1 MGEEKKFDQRPN
13 KLLEFCLGF
22 GTLFGM
28 VPKVISFLLQGID
41 AQVVE
46 IEVDLDDTQLQKEI
60 VVGLPDAAVRESLE
74 RVRSALANTGYPL
87 PAGRTLINLA
97 PADVRKEGP
106 LYDLP
111 IAVGVLVSCGV
122 IHPAA
127 APVRVGAGH
136 GTGLDTGAGSWSFE
150 DESLGLDPRRA
161 LIAGELALDGRIRP
175 IRGVIAMVTLARDLG
190 LDAVVVPAANAAE
203 ASVVE
208 GVRVF
213 GVSTLAEVVGLF
225 NGDLALEPHPTTDVS
240 AMLEQT
246 SASVDFGEVK
256 GQESVKR
263 ALVIA
268 AAGGHNIVMLGP
280 AGTGKTMMAKA
291 LPGIMPTMT
300 PKQAIEVTR
309 VYSSAGMLDAKRGL
323 VTARPVRTPHHTAS
337 SPAIV
342 GGGVVPR
349 AGEISLAHHG
359 ILFLDELP
367 EFSRNVLETMRQP
380 MEDHVVTI
388 ARSHATVRFPASFM
402 LVAAMNP
409 TPKGDVAPGEVGRR
423 EMQRYLSRL
432 SGPLLDRI
440 DLHVEAP
447 AVAWSELSKK
457 ATGTDTATMRAQVIA
472 ARERSFQRQGEHTNA
487 RLKGKQLD
495 QLMELDSG
503 ARSLLEQAMTQL
515 GLSARAYDKIRRVAL
530 TIADVGGSDRV
541 RPEHV
546 GEAVQYRL
554 LDRRL

>member
-1 MGEEKKFDQRPN
+1 
-13 KLLEFCLGF
+13 
-22 GTLFGM
+22 M
-28 VPKVISFLLQGID
+28 VPKIRSFLLQGID

-46 IEVDLDDTQLQKEI
+46 IEIDLDESQLQKEV
-60 VVGLPDAAVRESLE
+60 VVGLPDAAVRESIE
-74 RVRSALANTGYPL
+74 RVRSAMGNSGYPM

-106 LYDLP
+106 MYDLP
-111 IAVGVLVSCGV
+111 IAVGVMVANGV
-122 IHPAA
+122 IHPVRQVAA
-127 APVRVGAGH
+127 VGG
-136 GTGLDTGAGSWSFE
+136 GGVCFE
-150 DESLGLDPRRA
+150 DEAIGLDPRRA

-175 IRGVIAMVTLARDLG
+175 IRGVIAMVSLAKSMG
-190 LDAVVVPAANAAE
+190 LDAVVVPSENAAE

-213 GVSTLAEVVGLF
+213 GVSSLSQVVGLM
-225 NGDLALEPHPTTDVS
+225 NGSLDLEPCPTADVA
-240 AMLEQT
+240 AMLEET
-246 SASVDFGEVK
+246 VAPVDFAEIK

-268 AAGGHNIVMLGP
+268 AAGQHNIVMLGP

-291 LPGIMPTMT
+291 LPGIMPPMT
-300 PKQAIEVTR
+300 PGQAIEVTR
-309 VYSSAGMLDAKRGL
+309 VYSSAGLLDSARGL
-323 VTARPVRTPHHTAS
+323 VSSRPVRTPHHTAS

-388 ARSHATVRFPASFM
+388 ARSHGTVKFPASFM

-409 TPKGDVAPGEVGRR
+409 TPKGDVAPGEVGLR
-423 EMQRYLSRL
+423 EMERYLSRL

-447 AVAWSELSKK
+447 AVPWAELSKK
-457 ATGTDTATMRAQVIA
+457 ATGTDTATMREMVAK
-472 ARERSFQRQGEHTNA
+472 ARARSTKRQGEIPNA
-487 RLKGKQLD
+487 RLRGR
-495 QLMELDSG
+495 ELDVIMALDDG
-503 ARSLLEQAMTQL
+503 AKTLLEQAMTQL
-515 GLSARAYDKIRRVAL
+515 GLSARAYDKIRRIAL
-530 TIADVGGSDRV
+530 TISDIGGSDAV
-541 RPEHV
+541 KAEHI

-554 LDRRL
+554 LDRKL

>member
-1 MGEEKKFDQRPN
+1 
-13 KLLEFCLGF
+13 
-22 GTLFGM
+22 M
-28 VPKVISFLLQGID
+28 VPKVRSFLLQGID

-46 IEVDLDDTQLQKEI
+46 IEVDLDETQLLKEV
-60 VVGLPDAAVRESLE
+60 VVGLPDAAVRESIE
-74 RVRSALANTGYPL
+74 RVRSAMGNSGYPM
-87 PAGRTLINLA
+87 PMGRTLINLA

-106 LYDLP
+106 MYDLP
-111 IAVGVLVSCGV
+111 IAVGILVANGV
-122 IHPAA
+122 IHPVRQAA
-127 APVRVGAGH
+127 LVGG
-136 GTGLDTGAGSWSFE
+136 GQTGGGSLAFE
-150 DESLGLDPRRA
+150 DESVGLDPRRA

-175 IRGVIAMVTLARDLG
+175 IRGVIAMVSLAKSLG
-190 LDAVVVPAANAAE
+190 LDAVVVPADNAHE

-213 GVSTLAEVVGLF
+213 GVSSLSQVVGLM
-225 NGDLALEPHPTTDVS
+225 NGSLDLEPCPTTDVE
-240 AMLEQT
+240 AMLEEIT
-246 SASVDFGEVK
+246 APIDFAEIK

-268 AAGGHNIVMLGP
+268 SAGQHNIVMLGP

-291 LPGIMPTMT
+291 LPGIMPPMT
-300 PKQAIEVTR
+300 PSQAIEVTR
-309 VYSSAGMLDAKRGL
+309 VYSSRGLLDSARGL
-323 VTARPVRTPHHTAS
+323 VSARPVRTPHHTAS

-342 GGGVVPR
+342 GGGAIPQ

-388 ARSHATVRFPASFM
+388 ARSHGTVEFPASFM

-409 TPKGDVAPGEVGRR
+409 TPKGDVAPGEVGQR
-423 EMQRYLSRL
+423 EMERYLSRL

-447 AVAWSELSKK
+447 AVPWVELSKK
-457 ATGTDTATMRAQVIA
+457 ATGTDTAAMREMVKK
-472 ARERSFQRQGEHTNA
+472 ARARSRIRQGEIPNA
-487 RLKGKQLD
+487 RLKGR
-495 QLMELDSG
+495 ELDVLMPLDDG
-503 ARSLLEQAMTQL
+503 ARVLLEQAMTQL

-530 TIADVGGSDRV
+530 TIADIGGCDSV
-541 RPEHV
+541 KPEHI

-554 LDRRL
+554 LDRKL

>member
-1 MGEEKKFDQRPN
+1 
-13 KLLEFCLGF
+13 
-22 GTLFGM
+22 M
-28 VPKVISFLLQGID
+28 VPKIRSFLLQGID

-46 IEVDLDDTQLQKEI
+46 IEIDLDETQLQKEV
-60 VVGLPDAAVRESLE
+60 VVGLPDAAVRESIE
-74 RVRSALANTGYPL
+74 RVRSAMGNSGYPM

-106 LYDLP
+106 MYDLP
-111 IAVGVLVSCGV
+111 IAVGVMVGNGV
-122 IHPAA
+122 IHPVRQVAA
-127 APVRVGAGH
+127 VGG
-136 GTGLDTGAGSWSFE
+136 GGLSFE
-150 DESLGLDPRRA
+150 DEAAGLDPRRA

-175 IRGVIAMVTLARDLG
+175 IRGVIAMVSLAKELG
-190 LDAVVVPAANAAE
+190 LDAVVVPSENAAE

-213 GVSTLAEVVGLF
+213 GVSSLSQVVGLM
-225 NGDLALEPHPTTDVS
+225 NGSLDLEPCPTADVA
-240 AMLEQT
+240 AMLEET
-246 SASVDFGEVK
+246 VAPIDFSEIK

-268 AAGGHNIVMLGP
+268 AAGQHNIVMLGP

-291 LPGIMPTMT
+291 LPGIMPPMS
-300 PKQAIEVTR
+300 PSQAIEVTR
-309 VYSSAGMLDAKRGL
+309 VYSSAGLLDSSRGL
-323 VTARPVRTPHHTAS
+323 VSSRPVRTPHHTAS

-388 ARSHATVRFPASFM
+388 ARSHGTVEFPASFM

-409 TPKGDVAPGEVGRR
+409 TPKGDVAPGEVGQR
-423 EMQRYLSRL
+423 EMERYLSRL

-447 AVAWSELSKK
+447 AVPWVELSKK
-457 ATGTDTATMRAQVIA
+457 ATGTDTATMRELVAK
-472 ARERSFQRQGEHTNA
+472 ARARSTKRQGEIPNA
-487 RLKGKQLD
+487 RLRGR
-495 QLMELDSG
+495 ELDVMMPLDDG
-503 ARSLLEQAMTQL
+503 ARTLLEQAMTQL
-515 GLSARAYDKIRRVAL
+515 GLSARAYDKIRRIAL
-530 TIADVGGSDRV
+530 SIADIGGSDSV
-541 RPEHV
+541 KPEHI

-554 LDRRL
+554 LDRKL

>member
-1 MGEEKKFDQRPN
+1 MF
-13 KLLEFCLGF
+13 GF
-22 GTLFGM
+22 WYSVGM
-28 VPKVISFLLQGID
+28 IPKVRSFLLQGID

-46 IEVDLDDTQLQKEI
+46 IEVDLDDTQLQKEV

-74 RVRSALANTGYPL
+74 RVRSAMGNTGYPM

-106 LYDLP
+106 MYDLP
-111 IAVGVLVSCGV
+111 IAVGVLVASGV

-127 APVRVGAGH
+127 QPVHVGG
-136 GTGLDTGAGSWSFE
+136 GSLCFE
-150 DESLGLDPRRA
+150 DESQGLDPRRA

-190 LDAVVVPAANAAE
+190 LDAVVVPAPNAAE

-225 NGDLALEPHPTTDVS
+225 NGELGLEPHPTTDVS

-246 SASVDFGEVK
+246 SAAVDFAEVK

-263 ALVIA
+263 ALVVA

-309 VYSSAGMLDAKRGL
+309 IYSSAGMLDSKRGL
-323 VTARPVRTPHHTAS
+323 VSARPVRTPHHTAS

-388 ARSHATVRFPASFM
+388 ARSHGTVQFPASFM

-409 TPKGDVAPGEVGRR
+409 TPKGDIAPGEVGQR

-447 AVAWSELSKK
+447 AVPWSELSKK
-457 ATGTDTATMRAQVIA
+457 ATGTDTATMRAQVMS
-472 ARERSFQRQGEHTNA
+472 ARERAMRRQGDTPNA
-487 RLKGKQLD
+487 RLRGKSLD
-495 QLMELDSG
+495 QYMALESG
-503 ARSLLEQAMTQL
+503 AKTLLEQAMTQL

-530 TIADVGGSDRV
+530 TIADIAGCETV
-541 RPEHV
+541 RAEHV

>member
-1 MGEEKKFDQRPN
+1 MD
-13 KLLEFCLGF
+13 F

-28 VPKVISFLLQGID
+28 IPKVRSFLLQGID
-41 AQVVE
+41 ALPVE
-46 IEVDLDDTQLQKEI
+46 IEVDLDDTQIQREV
-60 VVGLPDAAVRESLE
+60 VVGLPDAAVKESLE
-74 RVRSALANTGYPL
+74 RVRSAMANTGYPM

-111 IAVGVLVSCGV
+111 IAVGVLVASGV
-122 IHPAA
+122 IHPAPSRSS
-127 APVRVGAGH
+127 APVHSGGGAPVF
-136 GTGLDTGAGSWSFE
+136 D
-150 DESLGLDPRRA
+150 DESMGLDPRRT

-213 GVSTLAEVVGLF
+213 GAAHLAQVVGLF
-225 NGDLALEPHPTTDVS
+225 NGELDLEPHPTTDV
-240 AMLEQT
+240 AGMLEQT
-246 SASVDFGEVK
+246 SAAIDFAEVK

-263 ALVIA
+263 ALVVA
-268 AAGGHNIVMLGP
+268 AAGQHNIVMLGP

-300 PKQAIEVTR
+300 PAQAIDVTR
-309 VYSSAGMLDAKRGL
+309 IYSSAGLLDSKRGL
-323 VTARPVRTPHHTAS
+323 ISTRPVRTPHHTAS

-342 GGGVVPR
+342 GGGVIPR

-388 ARSHATVRFPASFM
+388 ARSHGTVQFPASFM

-409 TPKGDVAPGEVGRR
+409 TPKGDVAPGEVGQR

-447 AVAWSELSKK
+447 AVAWSELSTK

-472 ARERSFQRQGEHTNA
+472 ALERAMRRQGEVPNA
-487 RLKGKQLD
+487 RLRGK
-495 QLMELDSG
+495 ELDEHMALESG
-503 ARSLLEQAMTQL
+503 AKSLLQQAMTQL

-530 TIADVGGSDRV
+530 TVSDIAGSETV

-554 LDRRL
+554 LDRKL

>member
-1 MGEEKKFDQRPN
+1 
-13 KLLEFCLGF
+13 
-22 GTLFGM
+22 M
-28 VPKVISFLLQGID
+28 VPKVRSFLLQGID

-46 IEVDLDDTQLQKEI
+46 IEVDLDESQLQKEV
-60 VVGLPDAAVRESLE
+60 VVGLPDAAVRESIE
-74 RVRSALANTGYPL
+74 RVRSAMSNSGYPM

-106 LYDLP
+106 MYDLP
-111 IAVGVLVSCGV
+111 IAVGVLVSNGV
-122 IHPAA
+122 INPNRQVVSSVAS
-127 APVRVGAGH
+127 PSGG
-136 GTGLDTGAGSWSFE
+136 GLAFE
-150 DESLGLDPRRA
+150 DESIGLDPRRA

-175 IRGVIAMVTLARDLG
+175 IRGVIAMVSLAKSLG
-190 LDAVVVPAANAAE
+190 LDAVVVPNENAAE
-203 ASVVE
+203 AAVVE
-208 GVRVF
+208 GIRVF
-213 GVSTLAEVVGLF
+213 GVSTLSEVVGLL
-225 NGDLALEPHPTTDVS
+225 NGALDLEPHPITDVEG
-240 AMLEQT
+240 MLEE
-246 SASVDFGEVK
+246 SFAPIDFSEIK

-263 ALVIA
+263 AMVIA
-268 AAGGHNIVMLGP
+268 AAGQHNIVMLGP

-291 LPGIMPTMT
+291 LPGIMPPMT
-300 PKQAIEVTR
+300 PTQAIEVTR
-309 VYSSAGMLDAKRGL
+309 IYSSAGMLDSSRGL
-323 VTARPVRTPHHTAS
+323 VSSRPVRTPHHTAS

-388 ARSHATVRFPASFM
+388 ARSHGTVEFPASFM

-423 EMQRYLSRL
+423 EMERYLGKL

-447 AVAWSELSKK
+447 AVPWVELSKK
-457 ATGTDTATMRAQVIA
+457 ATGTSTEMMREQVIN
-472 ARERSFQRQGEHTNA
+472 ARRRSFKRQGEIPNA
-487 RLKGKQLD
+487 RLSGKQLD
-495 QLMELDSG
+495 VIMALDES
-503 ARSLLEQAMTQL
+503 AKMLLEQAMTQL
-515 GLSARAYDKIRRVAL
+515 ALSARAYDKIRRIAL
-530 TIADVGGSDRV
+530 TIADVSGSDTV
-541 RPEHV
+541 RPEHI

-554 LDRRL
+554 LDRKI

>member
-1 MGEEKKFDQRPN
+1 MI
-13 KLLEFCLGF
+13 
-22 GTLFGM
+22 
-28 VPKVISFLLQGID
+28 PKVRSFLLQGID
-41 AQVVE
+41 ALPVE
-46 IEVDLDDTQLQKEI
+46 IEVDLDDTQIQKEI
-60 VVGLPDAAVRESLE
+60 VVGLPDAAVKESLE
-74 RVRSALANTGYPL
+74 RVRSAMANTGYPIPVARL
-87 PAGRTLINLA
+87 LINLA

-106 LYDLP
+106 MYDLP
-111 IAVGVLVSCGV
+111 IAVGVLVASGV
-122 IHPAA
+122 IHPSTVRSPALVHTGGG
-127 APVRVGAGH
+127 APAF
-136 GTGLDTGAGSWSFE
+136 D
-150 DESLGLDPRRA
+150 DESLGLDPRRV

-190 LDAVVVPAANAAE
+190 LDAVLVPAANAAE

-213 GVSTLAEVVGLF
+213 GVSHLSQVVGLF
-225 NGDLALEPHPTTDVS
+225 NGELDLEPHPTTDVA

-246 SASVDFGEVK
+246 HASIDFAEVK

-263 ALVIA
+263 ALVVA
-268 AAGGHNIVMLGP
+268 AAGQHNIVMLGP

-300 PKQAIEVTR
+300 PAQAIEVTR
-309 VYSSAGMLDAKRGL
+309 IYSSAGLLDSKRGL
-323 VTARPVRTPHHTAS
+323 ISTRPVRTPHHTAS

-342 GGGVVPR
+342 GGGVIPR

-388 ARSHATVRFPASFM
+388 ARSHGTVQFPASFM

-409 TPKGDVAPGEVGRR
+409 TPKGDVAPGEVGQR

-447 AVAWSELSKK
+447 AVAWSELSAK

-472 ARERSFQRQGEHTNA
+472 ARERATRRQGDVPNS
-487 RLKGKQLD
+487 RLRGKQLD
-495 QLMELDSG
+495 EYMAVESS
-503 ARSLLEQAMTQL
+503 AKSLLQQAMTQL
-515 GLSARAYDKIRRVAL
+515 GLSARAYDKIRRVSL
-530 TIADVGGSDRV
+530 TIADLAGSETV

-554 LDRRL
+554 LDRKL

>member
-1 MGEEKKFDQRPN
+1 MI
-13 KLLEFCLGF
+13 
-22 GTLFGM
+22 
-28 VPKVISFLLQGID
+28 PKVRSFLLQGID
-41 AQVVE
+41 AQPVE

-60 VVGLPDAAVRESLE
+60 VVGLPDAAVKESLE
-74 RVRSALANTGYPL
+74 RVRSAMGNSGYPM

-111 IAVGVLVSCGV
+111 IAVGVMVASGV
-122 IHPAA
+122 IHPSPVRAP
-127 APVRVGAGH
+127 APVFGGSDAG
-136 GTGLDTGAGSWSFE
+136 GFE
-150 DESLGLDPRRA
+150 DESGGLEPRRV

-190 LDAVVVPAANAAE
+190 LDAVVVPAQNAAE

-213 GVSTLAEVVGLF
+213 GVGSLSQVVGLF
-225 NGDLALEPHPTTDVS
+225 NGELDLEPHPTTDVAS
-240 AMLEQT
+240 MLEQT
-246 SASVDFGEVK
+246 NASVDFAEVK

-263 ALVIA
+263 ALVVA
-268 AAGGHNIVMLGP
+268 AAGQHNIVMLGP

-291 LPGIMPTMT
+291 LPGIMPTMS
-300 PKQAIEVTR
+300 PAQAVEVTR
-309 VYSSAGMLDAKRGL
+309 VYSSAGMLDATRGL
-323 VTARPVRTPHHTAS
+323 VTTRPVRTPHHTAS

-342 GGGVVPR
+342 GGGVIPR

-388 ARSHATVRFPASFM
+388 ARSHGTVRFPASFM

-409 TPKGDVAPGEVGRR
+409 TPKGDVAPGEVGQR

-447 AVAWSELSKK
+447 AVPWGELSKK

-472 ARERSFQRQGEHTNA
+472 ARERAVRRQGETPNA

-495 QLMELDSG
+495 ELMAVEST
-503 ARSLLEQAMTQL
+503 ARALLEQAMTQL

-530 TIADVGGSDRV
+530 TISDIAGSEIV

-554 LDRRL
+554 LDRKL

>member
-1 MGEEKKFDQRPN
+1 MI
-13 KLLEFCLGF
+13 
-22 GTLFGM
+22 
-28 VPKVISFLLQGID
+28 PKVRSFLLQGID
-41 AQVVE
+41 AQPVE
-46 IEVDLDDTQLQKEI
+46 IEVDLDDTQLQKEV
-60 VVGLPDAAVRESLE
+60 VVGLPDAAVKESLE
-74 RVRSALANTGYPL
+74 RVRSAMANTGYPM

-106 LYDLP
+106 MYDLP
-111 IAVGVLVSCGV
+111 IAVGVLVASGV
-122 IHPAA
+122 IHPAYA
-127 APVRVGAGH
+127 SSASSASSGSFESSRQPVHVGG
-136 GTGLDTGAGSWSFE
+136 GNLCFE
-150 DESLGLDPRRA
+150 DESQGLDPRRA

-190 LDAVVVPAANAAE
+190 LDAVVVPAPNAAE

-225 NGDLALEPHPTTDVS
+225 NGELGLEPHATTDVA

-246 SASVDFGEVK
+246 SAAVDFAEVK

-263 ALVIA
+263 ALVVA

-309 VYSSAGMLDAKRGL
+309 IYSSAGMLDAKRGL
-323 VTARPVRTPHHTAS
+323 VTSRPVRTPHHTAS

-388 ARSHATVRFPASFM
+388 ARSHGTVQFPASFM

-447 AVAWSELSKK
+447 AVPWSELSKK

-472 ARERSFQRQGEHTNA
+472 ARERAMRRQGEVINA
-487 RLKGKQLD
+487 RLKGR
-495 QLMELDSG
+495 ELDEYMALEST
-503 ARSLLEQAMTQL
+503 AKALLEQAMTQL

-530 TIADVGGSDRV
+530 TVADLSGSDTV

>member
-1 MGEEKKFDQRPN
+1 MI
-13 KLLEFCLGF
+13 
-22 GTLFGM
+22 
-28 VPKVISFLLQGID
+28 PKVRSFLLQGID

-46 IEVDLDDTQLQKEI
+46 IEVDLDDTQLQREV

-74 RVRSALANTGYPL
+74 RVRSAMANTGYL
-87 PAGRTLINLA
+87 MPAGRTLINLA

-106 LYDLP
+106 MYDLP
-111 IAVGVLVSCGV
+111 IAVGVLSVMGV
-122 IHPAA
+122 IRPASIQA
-127 APVRVGAGH
+127 RQPVMAGE
-136 GTGLDTGAGSWSFE
+136 GSGSFVFE
-150 DESLGLDPRRA
+150 DDESQGLDPRRA

-208 GVRVF
+208 GIRVF
-213 GVSTLAEVVGLF
+213 GVSSLAQVVGLC
-225 NGDLALEPHPTTDVS
+225 NGELDLEPHPTTDVA
-240 AMLEQT
+240 AMLEET
-246 SASVDFGEVK
+246 GAAVDFSEVK

-300 PKQAIEVTR
+300 PAQAIEVTR
-309 VYSSAGMLDAKRGL
+309 VYSSAGMLDSRRGL
-323 VTARPVRTPHHTAS
+323 VTSRPVRTPHHTAS

-342 GGGVVPR
+342 GGGVIPR

-388 ARSHATVRFPASFM
+388 ARSHGTVQFPASFM

-409 TPKGDVAPGEVGRR
+409 TPKGDVAPGEVGQR

-447 AVAWSELSKK
+447 AVPWSELSRK
-457 ATGTDTATMRAQVIA
+457 ATGTSTAQMRAQVIA
-472 ARERSFQRQGEHTNA
+472 ARARSTQRQGETPNA
-487 RLKGKQLD
+487 RLKGKDLD
-495 QLMELDSG
+495 AIMVLGDG
-503 ARSLLEQAMTQL
+503 AKTLLEQAMTQL

-530 TIADVGGSDRV
+530 TIADIGASDTV
-541 RPEHV
+541 KPEHV